1 MISLTCR
8 NYTLLHQTSCERWFS
23 LFRWLLNAPQFL
35 TVVGIVT
42 ILNWRIF
49 FFFFCSIQETK
60 GTTQSPFLSSNC
72 DWFPYLSTF
81 SQGYS
86 RGILKDVCVC
96 VSGHWDFSQSCLRY
110 RSLLPPIEGSLTEL
124 DGDMKVVSMQWICTC
139 TIFQDVVPYF
149 GSNMNSFQTIT

>member
-96 VSGHWDFSQSCLRY
+96 QRTLRLFSIMSSLPITASTDWGESDWAGWGHESSFNAMNLYMYNISRCGA
-110 RSLLPPIEGSLTEL
+110 LL
-124 DGDMKVVSMQWICTC
+124 WI
-139 TIFQDVVPYF
+139 
-149 GSNMNSFQTIT
+149 